1 MNGENNNI
9 EPVQSTEEKKINRLS
24 STEVT
29 KAEVFTFDKNV
40 TEEEFNALFPTNVE
54 GMRFNGQS
62 TTNSLL
68 ADDGEAF
75 EIWVDDKVTIAH
87 KQQKVTV
94 LTEGQKAFS
103 SPTTGNK
110 MAVHCLQKGVKTTAN
125 ILITPENRSDV
136 FQLIKSGKGKAITTN
151 WGDKLL
157 NKKKEKIAK
166 LEILPYNGTTAIPAV
181 NEAEVLATNP
191 V

>member
-9 EPVQSTEEKKINRLS
+9 EPVLSTDDKKINRLS

-68 ADDGEAF
+68 ADDSEAF

-87 KQQKVTV
+87 K
-94 LTEGQKAFS
+94 
-103 SPTTGNK
+103 N
-110 MAVHCLQKGVKTTAN
+110 
-125 ILITPENRSDV
+125 
-136 FQLIKSGKGKAITTN
+136 
-151 WGDKLL
+151 
-157 NKKKEKIAK
+157 NKK
-166 LEILPYNGTTAIPAV
+166 
-181 NEAEVLATNP
+181 
-191 V
+191 

>member
-1 MNGENNNI
+1 MSQENNNI
-9 EPVQSTEEKKINRLS
+9 EAGQPTEEKKVNRLS

-29 KAEVFTFDKNV
+29 KAETFSFDKNV

-68 ADDGEAF
+68 ADDNEPF
-75 EIWVDDKVTIAH
+75 EIWTDDIVTIAH

-110 MAVHCLQKGVKTTAN
+110 MAVHCLQKGIKTTAN
-125 ILITPENRSDV
+125 LLITPENKADV
-136 FQLIKSGKGKAITTN
+136 FQLIKSGKGKAITSN

-157 NKKKEKIAK
+157 NKKGERIAK
-166 LEILPYNGTTAIPAV
+166 LEILPYSDKAPKGAV
-181 NEAEVLATNP
+181 IEERAEAVK
-191 V
+191 

>member
-1 MNGENNNI
+1 MSTENNNI
-9 EPVQSTEEKKINRLS
+9 EPVLSTDEKKINRLS

-62 TTNSLL
+62 TTNSLV
-68 ADDGEAF
+68 ADDSEPF
-75 EIWVDDKVTIAH
+75 EIWTDDKVTIAH

-110 MAVHCLQKGVKTTAN
+110 MSVNCLQKGIKTTAN

-136 FQLIKSGKGKAITTN
+136 FQLIKSGKGKAITSN

-166 LEILPYNGTTAIPAV
+166 LEILPYPTATPKGAV
-181 NEAEVLATNP
+181 IEERAAAVK
-191 V
+191 

>member
-1 MNGENNNI
+1 MNTDNNNI
-9 EPVQSTEEKKINRLS
+9 EAGQPTEEKKVNRLS

-29 KAEVFTFDKNV
+29 KAETFSFDKNV
-40 TEEEFNALFPTNVE
+40 TEEEFNVLFPTNVE

-62 TTNSLL
+62 TTNSLI
-68 ADDGEAF
+68 ADDNEAF
-75 EIWVDDKVTIAH
+75 EIWTDDIVTIAH

-110 MAVHCLQKGVKTTAN
+110 MAVHCLQKGIKTTAN
-125 ILITPENRSDV
+125 LLITPENKVDV
-136 FQLIKSGKGKAITTN
+136 FQLIKSGKGRAITSN

-157 NKKKEKIAK
+157 NKKGERIAK
-166 LEILPYNGTTAIPAV
+166 LEILPYSNKAPNGAV
-181 NEAEVLATNP
+181 IEERAEAVK
-191 V
+191 

>member
-9 EPVQSTEEKKINRLS
+9 APVESTEEKKINRLS

-62 TTNSLL
+62 TTNSLI
-68 ADDGEAF
+68 ADDNEAF

-125 ILITPENRSDV
+125 ILITPENKVDV

-151 WGDKLL
+151 WGEKLL
-157 NKKKEKIAK
+157 NKKGEKIAK
-166 LEILPYNGTTAIPAV
+166 LEILPYSNIAPQGAV
-181 NEAEVLATNP
+181 IEERVQKL
-191 V
+191 

>member
-1 MNGENNNI
+1 MSQDNNNI
-9 EPVQSTEEKKINRLS
+9 TPVEPTEEKKVNRLS

-62 TTNSLL
+62 TTNSLI
-68 ADDGEAF
+68 ADDNEPF
-75 EIWVDDKVTIAH
+75 EIWTDDKVTISH

-110 MAVHCLQKGVKTTAN
+110 MAVHCLQKGIKTTAN
-125 ILITPENRSDV
+125 LLITPENKVDV
-136 FQLIKSGKGKAITTN
+136 FQLIKSGKGKAITAN
-151 WGDKLL
+151 WGEKLL
-157 NKKKEKIAK
+157 NKKGERIAK
-166 LEILPYNGTTAIPAV
+166 LEILPYSTATSKGAV
-181 NEAEVLATNP
+181 IEERAEAVK
-191 V
+191 

>member
-9 EPVQSTEEKKINRLS
+9 EPVLSTDEKKINRLS

-40 TEEEFNALFPTNVE
+40 TEEEFNSLFPTNVE

-75 EIWVDDKVTIAH
+75 EIWVDDKVTVAH

-110 MAVHCLQKGVKTTAN
+110 MAVHCLQKGIKTTAN

-136 FQLIKSGKGKAITTN
+136 FQLIKSGKGKAITSN

-157 NKKKEKIAK
+157 NKKGEKIAK
-166 LEILPYNGTTAIPAV
+166 LEILPYSNVAQKGAV
-181 NEAEVLATNP
+181 IAERAKAAK
-191 V
+191 

>member
-9 EPVQSTEEKKINRLS
+9 EPVQSTEEEKINRLS

-110 MAVHCLQKGVKTTAN
+110 MSVHCLQKGIKTTAN

-136 FQLIKSGKGKAITTN
+136 FTLIKSGKGKAITTN
-151 WGDKLL
+151 WGEKLL
-157 NKKKEKIAK
+157 NKKGERIAK
-166 LEILPYNGTTAIPAV
+166 LEILPYSNAKPKGAEIEERVEAV
-181 NEAEVLATNP
+181 K
-191 V
+191 

>member
-1 MNGENNNI
+1 MSIENNKI
-9 EPVQSTEEKKINRLS
+9 EAELPTEDKKVNRLS

-68 ADDGEAF
+68 ADDSEPF
-75 EIWVDDKVTIAH
+75 EIWTDDKVTISH

-110 MAVHCLQKGVKTTAN
+110 MAVHCEQKGVKTTAN
-125 ILITPENRSDV
+125 ILITPENKSDV
-136 FQLIKSGKGKAITTN
+136 FTLIKSGKGKAITTN
-151 WGDKLL
+151 WGEKLL
-157 NKKKEKIAK
+157 NKKGERIAK
-166 LEILPYNGTTAIPAV
+166 LEILPYSNVAQKDAV
-181 NEAEVLATNP
+181 IEERAAAVK
-191 V
+191 

>member
-9 EPVQSTEEKKINRLS
+9 APVESTDEKKINRLS

-68 ADDGEAF
+68 ADDSEAF

-110 MAVHCLQKGVKTTAN
+110 MSVHCLQKGIKTTAN
-125 ILITPENRSDV
+125 LLITPENKKEV
-136 FQLIKSGKGKAITTN
+136 YQLIKSGKGMATTSN

-157 NKKKEKIAK
+157 NSKGERIAK
-166 LEILPYNGTTAIPAV
+166 LEIVPYAAAGSKGAV
-181 NEAEVLATNP
+181 IEEREAVK
-191 V
+191 